1 LGVRAAARRPLV
13 SEHGGGAV
21 AAPKWPGINN
31 NNAGDKTMYRR
42 LFTSTALLASLIV
55 AGCATPPP
63 PPPPPPV
70 TLRVNVFPG
79 SSNLPL
85 LAALDKGFFA
95 KRGLRI
101 EVQNTPN
108 SDAQRA
114 GLPAGRFE
122 IAHAAVD
129 NAVAMVEVAKDDV
142 IIVMGG
148 DAGMNE
154 FMVRPEIAS
163 FADIRG
169 KSLAVD
175 APNTAYALV
184 AKKILKNHG
193 LLEGRDYSL
202 KLAGGTQGRSAAMV
216 SNPELAAGM
225 VNPPFSFT
233 VRERGL
239 KSLGRATDLA
249 GPYQATGAFV
259 MRSWARQNA
268 ATLERYM
275 AAYIEGARYA
285 MNPAHRAEMISL
297 IEQRFKLPPAVAT
310 QSYEALMTPGFG
322 LGADARMNLQGF
334 RNVLALRAEIEGQW
348 GGRAPEPARYLDLSY
363 YDKALGMAG
372 K

>member
-1 LGVRAAARRPLV
+1 MHRRFF
-13 SEHGGGAV
+13 SAAV
-21 AAPKWPGINN
+21 A
-31 NNAGDKTMYRR
+31 
-42 LFTSTALLASLIV
+42 LAAVFI
-55 AGCATPPP
+55 AGCATAPAPS
-63 PPPPPPV
+63 

-85 LAALDKGFFA
+85 LAAIDKGFFTR
-95 KRGLRI
+95 RGLTI

-122 IAHAAVD
+122 IAIAAVD

-148 DAGMNE
+148 DSGMNE

-184 AKKILKNHG
+184 AKKILKNNG

-216 SNPELAAGM
+216 SNPELVASM

-233 VRERGL
+233 VRERGI

-249 GPYQATGAFV
+249 GPYQAQGAFV
-259 MRSWARQNA
+259 MRTWASANA
-268 ATLERYM
+268 SALERYM
-275 AAYIEGARYA
+275 AAYIEGSRYA
-285 MNPAHRAEMISL
+285 MDPANRAEMIKL
-297 IEQRFKLPPAVAT
+297 LEDRFKLPPTVAA
-310 QSYEALMTPGFG
+310 QSYEALTTPGFG
-322 LGADARMNLQGF
+322 LAVDARFSLEGF
-334 RNVLALRAEIEGQW
+334 RNVLAMRAEMEGQW
-348 GGRAPEPARYLDLSY
+348 GGRAPDPAKYLDLSY
-363 YDKALGMAG
+363 YDKALGMAE